1 MICDLKCC
9 TIQTNI
15 NMKYITMIS
24 NEMSKRWKDQ
34 TERQEIY
41 SGSATR
47 TPSLPYSTPRA
58 PNSRVFF
65 TISTS
70 SLMAEKTLHT
80 NLHTNIHTNLHTN
93 IHTNLHTNIHT
104 NLHTNYHTTTSS
116 HLSHNFYNLLQVDL
130 LHN

>member
-1 MICDLKCC
+1 MNNNKYVRYS
-9 TIQTNI
+9 NNNVSKEI
-15 NMKYITMIS
+15 ND
-24 NEMSKRWKDQ
+24 RWKDR
-34 TERQEIY
+34 TARQEIY

-80 NLHTNIHTNLHTN
+80 NLHT
-93 IHTNLHTNIHT
+93 
-104 NLHTNYHTTTSS
+104 TTSS
-116 HLSHNFYNLLQVDL
+116 QLNHNFYITSSHQSTSQLTTPSLSSSHQFSSQLTTSHLASSLQSYS
-130 LHN
+130 